1 MTTPEDGDT
10 RPEVGEVSVAPVDD
24 LHKRPEDRHW
34 ILYLAAFAVF
44 VGLAAW
50 GLVTFNE
57 NKRTDEADAK
67 ATELAAQF
75 EAAGLGALDVEAT
88 ARVLGSDGGA
98 ACTDPG
104 SALKAGVLNQQLVS
118 GAAGPGQRPILA
130 THDAVAGARLVI
142 EVYCPEQSAEF
153 EESLN
158 DLKLVDGN

>member
-1 MTTPEDGDT
+1 MTTPEK
-10 RPEVGEVSVAPVDD
+10 GEVNVAAVDD
-24 LHKRPEDRHW
+24 LHKRPENTHW

-67 ATELAAQF
+67 ATELAQRF

-104 SALKAGVLNQQLVS
+104 NALKTGVLNQQLVS

-142 EVYCPEQSAEF
+142 DVYCPDQSAEF
-153 EESLN
+153 EETLN
-158 DLKLVDGN
+158 DLKLVDGS

>member
-1 MTTPEDGDT
+1 MTTPEK
-10 RPEVGEVSVAPVDD
+10 GEVNVAAVDD
-24 LHKRPEDRHW
+24 LHKRPENTHW
-34 ILYLAAFAVF
+34 ILYLVAFAVF

-57 NKRTDEADAK
+57 NKRSDEADAK

-75 EAAGLGALDVEAT
+75 EAAGLGTLDVEAT

-104 SALKAGVLNQQLVS
+104 NALKTGVLNQQLVS

-142 EVYCPEQSAEF
+142 EVYCPDQSAEF
-153 EESLN
+153 EETLN
-158 DLKLVDGN
+158 DLKLVDGS